1 MKTQW
6 ICSSAFL
13 VAMALLVACG
23 ARKAVVTITNKPTDV
38 AAGTSIVLNTTVIE
52 HLHHRNLGVTWSMTG
67 AGALTNQTSHS
78 VQYNAPLT
86 VPLNPSVT
94 VTATSVFDPTVS
106 DSATF
111 TITP

>member
-6 ICSSAFL
+6 ICRPAL
-13 VAMALLVACG
+13 LAAMALLVVCG
-23 ARKAVVTITNKPTDV
+23 VQKAVVTITNKPTEV
-38 AAGTSIVLNTTVIE
+38 AAGTSVVLNATVIE

-67 AGALTNQTSHS
+67 AGALTDQTSDS
-78 VQYNAPLT
+78 VQYNAPPT
-86 VPLNPSVT
+86 VPSNPAIT
-94 VTATSVFDPTVS
+94 VTATSIFDPSAS